1 MGDRITVFTML
12 FLGSI
17 SCMTMSCSSGDQKPA
32 VSKKKLKALGD
43 DKPVFTE
50 KKLKAPGT
58 DTGLAKD
65 LRLLRKTILST
76 NMPPVRVSSYDAIEA
91 AKRVFGRLKLIG
103 MSKEH
108 VLWIL
113 GDPKTISDEGLPQKP
128 GKDSPLIYRFVF
140 STKGYDGTV
149 RFKDGRVT
157 SVEFGLW
164 AY

>member
-1 MGDRITVFTML
+1 MAHRIIVFTTIVLGCLLSLTMICS
-12 FLGSI
+12 LGS
-17 SCMTMSCSSGDQKPA
+17 
-32 VSKKKLKALGD
+32 
-43 DKPVFTE
+43 DKPVAPE
-50 KKLKAPGT
+50 KKLKAPGA

-113 GDPKTISDEGLPQKP
+113 GDPKTISDNAFSAKP
-128 GKDSPLIYRFVF
+128 GKDSPLIYRFDMGA
-140 STKGYDGTV
+140 KQYDGIV

-157 SVEFGLW
+157 SAKFGLTPS
-164 AY
+164 Y